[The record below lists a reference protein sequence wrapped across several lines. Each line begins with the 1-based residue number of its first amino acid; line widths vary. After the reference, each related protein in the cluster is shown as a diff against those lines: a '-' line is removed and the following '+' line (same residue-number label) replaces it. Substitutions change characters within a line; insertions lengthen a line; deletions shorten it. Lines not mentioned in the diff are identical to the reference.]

1 MEMLI
6 KENEIERTINNEN
19 FEQKEKEMEELESIV
34 GTVTYS
40 LPVALIKIS
49 ILNKYIPLKI
59 EKYYDLVSPVLPMLK
74 KTNGGKYTNNSIKT
88 IRSAM
93 ASNELF
99 YKNDDGLFQLNI
111 PKAIEHIRVMQKRKQ
126 IDEQILNE
134 KQMNK
139 ENKIP
144 EKEEKKIEIQK
155 ENKFQ
160 EFLNK
165 KREDFDVEDYKEN
178 KKNKK
183 GQKIRKPISYGKYG
197 RAYSLFNNLLKISE
211 EKQNIYPKLNL
222 DLDSFDV
229 LYLDDDYD
237 ICNNNKVIGM
247 LTAFKFF
254 RPFLEKNFNSCK
266 VQKKVIEKLSDLT
279 NDVGRMN
286 NLIKSN
292 DF

>member
-1 MEMLI
+1 
-6 KENEIERTINNEN
+6 
-19 FEQKEKEMEELESIV
+19 
-34 GTVTYS
+34 
-40 LPVALIKIS
+40 
-49 ILNKYIPLKI
+49 
-59 EKYYDLVSPVLPMLK
+59 
-74 KTNGGKYTNNSIKT
+74 
-88 IRSAM
+88 
-93 ASNELF
+93 
-99 YKNDDGLFQLNI
+99 
-111 PKAIEHIRVMQKRKQ
+111 MQKRKQ
-126 IDEQILNE
+126 IDDQILNE
-134 KQMNK
+134 KQLNK

-211 EKQNIYPKLNL
+211 EKENIYPKLNL